1 MAKANANGIQ
11 IEYDTFGE
19 RSSPPLLLIIGWATQ
34 MIGWDEELCK
44 EWARKGFYVIRFDN
58 RDIGLSTKMEE
69 AGVPDL
75 MAAIKAGRKGEKV
88 DAPYTLDHMGDDTV
102 GLLDAL
108 EIDKAHLCGFSMGAV
123 IAQTIAIRYPSRI
136 RSMTLVSATTAPTAI
151 RALMMLEG
159 EAWVKRANPEL
170 PRMRPEFA
178 AISFAPPPEEREAY
192 LDYAVKLY
200 RVIAGPGFPFD
211 EVWHRDLAGRSYER
225 SFYPPGAIRQAVAHI
240 AHRNRKPALASVT
253 VPTLIIHGA
262 DDLVFPVEC
271 GKDVAQAIP
280 GSNLMI
286 IEGMGHDMPHGSA
299 WPHIVEAVVAHA
311 RKSDGL

>member
-19 RSSPPLLLIIGWATQ
+19 RSSPPLLLIIGWVTQ

-159 EAWVKRANPEL
+159 EAWVKRANPEP
-170 PRMRPEFA
+170 PRMRPEIA
-178 AISFAPPPEEREAY
+178 AISFAPPP
-192 LDYAVKLY
+192 
-200 RVIAGPGFPFD
+200 
-211 EVWHRDLAGRSYER
+211 
-225 SFYPPGAIRQAVAHI
+225 
-240 AHRNRKPALASVT
+240 
-253 VPTLIIHGA
+253 
-262 DDLVFPVEC
+262 
-271 GKDVAQAIP
+271 
-280 GSNLMI
+280 
-286 IEGMGHDMPHGSA
+286 
-299 WPHIVEAVVAHA
+299 
-311 RKSDGL
+311 